1 MIKATPWLENIIA
14 GGFVR
19 AIAGT
24 DPTNA
29 LNQVAR
35 HVGASASVRI
45 RSGRAPTHE
54 DRLNW
59 ASCPVEN
66 ANMPAWCDGMLA
78 LLDVAVP
85 NSDMHADARTA
96 GTIVLT

>member
-1 MIKATPWLENIIA
+1 MIKATPWLKNIIA

-45 RSGRAPTHE
+45 RSGHAPTHE

-59 ASCPVEN
+59 AFCPVDN
-66 ANMPAWCDGMLA
+66 KNLPAWCDGMLA
-78 LLDVAVP
+78 LLNVAVP
-85 NSDMHADARTA
+85 NSDMRT
-96 GTIVLT
+96 GTNTTDTIVLT